1 MASLHGAQ
9 ADGARH
15 LGGFGVRVGRG
26 RVARS
31 AAGGRGA
38 RVAAPGA
45 YVARAR
51 KGARRSARKGRR
63 TRRGARRGPRH
74 GRRTAHEQAAFCPA
88 GACAA
93 AAPVCGHAPPAVA
106 VVVDAGA
113 PRRAAH
119 AGRRLGARVDRTHA
133 VGRRQPRPLDAARVR
148 VGEHGQRTRGC
159 AGADRTPI
167 SPAAPLAHHD
177 PAVCRGDG
185 RRHAARAR
193 HAVRAA
199 GVRGPR
205 RHRLYQW
212 RDARI

>member
-38 RVAAPGA
+38 RIAAPGA
-45 YVARAR
+45 YLARAR
-51 KGARRSARKGRR
+51 KGE
-63 TRRGARRGPRH
+63 RRGARKERRTQRGTRRDARR
-74 GRRTAHEQAAFCPA
+74 GRRTAVEQAAFCAA

-93 AAPVCGHAPPAVA
+93 AAQVCGHAPPAVA

-113 PRRAAH
+113 PRRAAL

-133 VGRRQPRPLDAARVR
+133 VGRRQPHPLYAARVR
-148 VGEHGQRTRGC
+148 VGEHGQRARGR
-159 AGADRTPI
+159 AGADRTPVP
-167 SPAAPLAHHD
+167 PAAPPAHHY
-177 PAVCRGDG
+177 PAVRRGDG

-199 GVRGPR
+199 GVRRPR
-205 RHRLYQW
+205 RDRLYQR